1 MRSASANTDPL
12 GEEDPG
18 LPEHYDWAL
27 IEQVV
32 GAFGLERAQ
41 LVALQPPGSPNRSIY
56 RCVVESRGGAF
67 ILEQVAAESVP
78 RKSEIAATLARLNA
92 AGLST
97 ALAYRPA
104 LDGEPV
110 AHVAQTWWLA
120 AAFVPSDPLPR
131 PDWAHDAARGEALAG
146 WLLLLREVTVGW
158 RWSGSSVFRLEL
170 WLPTLVTLM
179 RRRDPDVLAR
189 VRAPLRLAQQALLG
203 EPALPVA
210 WAHGDFHPLNVLGH
224 GTAVQTVIDG
234 EFTGPK
240 VALYDLANLIGC
252 AGVEDPQRSPA
263 SWCWRW
269 CGICA
274 HAAICPRRAG
284 ARCPPMCWRCGLPGC
299 QSGCARATARW
310 WPWAITSTCC
320 WHGKRSWRA
329 PGRAE
334 GASRHEM
341 ARYARAQRGHQT
353 RCEPTH
359 AYAQRR
365 ASSAK
370 AMISSGSASK
380 SGQRVRG

>member
-146 WLLLLREVTVGW
+146 WLLLLREVTAGW
-158 RWSGSSVFRLEL
+158 RWSGASVFRLEL

-210 WAHGDFHPLNVLGH
+210 WAHGDFHPLNVLWH
-224 GTAVQTVIDG
+224 STAVRAVIDW

-252 AGVEDPQRSPA
+252 AGVEDPSALTGELVLALVRHLRPSGYLPQA
-263 SWCWRW
+263 CWRALPAYVLALRFAW
-269 CGICA
+269 LSEWLRSGDGEMVALECDYLDLLLA
-274 HAAICPRRAG
+274 RQTELAG
-284 ARCPPMCWRCGLPGC
+284 A
-299 QSGCARATARW
+299 
-310 WPWAITSTCC
+310 WA
-320 WHGKRSWRA
+320 G
-329 PGRAE
+329 
-334 GASRHEM
+334 
-341 ARYARAQRGHQT
+341 
-353 RCEPTH
+353 
-359 AYAQRR
+359 
-365 ASSAK
+365 
-370 AMISSGSASK
+370 
-380 SGQRVRG
+380 